1 MKYEENARKIEKII
15 AKAWMDE
22 GFKQRLLSDPAA
34 SLKEEG
40 VEIPPGVEVRIVE
53 DTDSVQHLVLPM
65 KPSSKELSDEQLVA
79 VAGGYCPGYCGT
91 TEGPRTKG

>member
-15 AKAWMDE
+15 ATAWIDE

-34 SLKEEG
+34 NLKEQG

-53 DTDSVQHLVLPM
+53 DTETVQHLVLPM
-65 KPSSKELSDEQLVA
+65 KPSSQELSDQQLVG
-79 VAGGYCPGYCGT
+79 VAGGFCEERCAT
-91 TEGPRTKG
+91 TKG

>member
-40 VEIPPGVEVRIVE
+40 VEIPRGVEVRIVE
-53 DTDSVQHLVLPM
+53 DTDTVQHLVLPM
-65 KPSSKELSDEQLVA
+65 KPSSKELSDEQLVGVVGA
-79 VAGGYCPGYCGT
+79 YSNNYEP
-91 TEGPRTKG
+91 PHTKG

>member
-15 AKAWMDE
+15 ATAWIDE

-53 DTDSVQHLVLPM
+53 DTETVQHLVLPM
-65 KPSSKELSDEQLVA
+65 KPSSKELSDEQLVG
-79 VAGGYCPGYCGT
+79 VAGGYCGGY
-91 TEGPRTKG
+91 EPPHTKG